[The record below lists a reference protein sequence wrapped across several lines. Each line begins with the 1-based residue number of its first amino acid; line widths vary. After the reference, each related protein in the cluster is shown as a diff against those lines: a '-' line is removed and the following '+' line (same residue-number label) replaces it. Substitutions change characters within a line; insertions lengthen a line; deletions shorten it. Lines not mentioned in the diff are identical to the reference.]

1 MKKIYLHSLILILL
15 ILQSCAFEPKG
26 EAFVT
31 LDSTGIT
38 PDIQINLNLAADTIF
53 VPSHEKIIFAYGLHG
68 DKVNWARFLVN
79 GNEQNMRDFEYD
91 IVDYSKTFDD
101 SPGVTYTLAMEIFA
115 RSQTGSIADKLHAE
129 GYLISGKW
137 IVVIKNDDQMAS
149 HIIKAEFVDGSL
161 RIEWEKYKGVD
172 FKNYKLYKNMPYA
185 HPNMF
190 LLASIN
196 AKEQTSFVD
205 TTYHGE
211 QSQYYIVNNDRFRGT
226 SLQVKGP
233 IPVLTAENTANGDIL
248 LKWDKSPYYK
258 NLRGYRISYK
268 DRYGNLQQVTEV
280 PIGYGES
287 FIIPNPLF
295 AHNYEFYVT
304 PVGLSAN
311 YYEAWSSTWYL
322 STTAKAAYG
331 VSIPFY
337 TDALSGQDPITYLL
351 NGTQGI
357 LQFDHRTFTTT
368 RRIKYKETIYQFKLS
383 PNNKYLVARVS
394 NPQKIY
400 FEDLTDS
407 TKSKSIDI
415 SASFPQMQYVAT
427 VSNAGTGIMI
437 NNKTAVLYDYIN
449 ERKLAEILLTS
460 SGTYSNRISASG
472 NFFYL
477 GTSSS
482 SEYYQY
488 KDNRIVLL
496 QSGNNQGVDL
506 MANAEYL
513 PGNNEKL
520 VRAFRNRVEVVDCK
534 TWTIEKTW
542 LFPSQIWA
550 AYNLDSKT
558 GKILLSDK
566 LKLTLFDVINGTNEQ
581 LATLD
586 DFGYLDWSFFY
597 SNGYLFWG
605 QGKAIKIN

>member
-1 MKKIYLHSLILILL
+1 
-15 ILQSCAFEPKG
+15 
-26 EAFVT
+26 
-31 LDSTGIT
+31 
-38 PDIQINLNLAADTIF
+38 
-53 VPSHEKIIFAYGLHG
+53 
-68 DKVNWARFLVN
+68 
-79 GNEQNMRDFEYD
+79 
-91 IVDYSKTFDD
+91 
-101 SPGVTYTLAMEIFA
+101 
-115 RSQTGSIADKLHAE
+115 
-129 GYLISGKW
+129 
-137 IVVIKNDDQMAS
+137 
-149 HIIKAEFVDGSL
+149 
-161 RIEWEKYKGVD
+161 
-172 FKNYKLYKNMPYA
+172 MPYA
-185 HPNMF
+185 PPNIF

-211 QSQYYIVNNDRFRGT
+211 QSQYYIVNNDRFQGT

-268 DRYGNLQQVTEV
+268 DRYGNLQQVAEV
-280 PIGYGES
+280 PIGNGES

-295 AHNYEFYVT
+295 AHSYEFYVT

-311 YYEAWSSTWYL
+311 YYEAWSLTWYL

-331 VSIPFY
+331 VSIPTY

-351 NGTQGI
+351 NDTQGI

-460 SGTYSNRISASG
+460 SGAYSNRISASG

-506 MANAEYL
+506 MVNAEYL

-520 VRAFRNRVEVVDCK
+520 VRAFRNRVEVVDCI

-542 LFPSQIWA
+542 LFPKQIWA

-566 LKLTLFDVINGTNEQ
+566 LKLTLFDVINGTNEE

-597 SNGYLFWG
+597 SNGYLFCG
-605 QGKAIKIN
+605 QGKAIKVN